1 MTRIVDHWMYRS
13 QAMAHIL
20 LCHCHIL
27 LCHCHILI
35 RSKRTSCHK
44 LPAFRFTLHIHT
56 SVQNTELLFSLT
68 FTTAV
73 KAP

>member
-13 QAMAHIL
+13 QAMA
-20 LCHCHIL
+20 HIL